1 MGLNFAALF
10 WLRRSM
16 KQQFIDAR
24 LRHLSLIVV
33 SFAFFFFSPFIALGQ
48 LAPIKPQT
56 GLGQVPQG
64 TGACSVETSCADL
77 APIMTRSA
85 LGPSPLEENLR
96 YLSNSI
102 GGRISGSMGADNASG
117 WAVEALR
124 HAGIDEVHTEKFT
137 IPAGWTPAPAHV
149 EILGETNLSLK
160 AVSAGWSPP
169 TPEGGITANVVDV
182 ALGDAAGFA
191 KAGSAVRGG
200 IVLVHTV
207 IPSTWDGLR
216 REREAGPAIVKRA
229 QNMGAAAILWMAA
242 RPDPVIE
249 RRSATSDGQIGG
261 LPQAVIARGD
271 AQRIA
276 QLAAG
281 AKPVKAHFEMPNR
294 VTGPVESENVVAEI
308 RGRENPSQF
317 VLLGAHLDSW
327 GLGAGAIDDGC
338 NAALV
343 IDAARVIHANGTI
356 PRRSIR
362 FVLFTGEE
370 QGLLGSRAYAKDH
383 GAALDGMVAAVIFDR
398 GNGRLT
404 GYSLGGRKD
413 VLDSVRTA
421 LEPAQ
426 PLGIKEFTLDAP
438 LFTDNFDFLLEGV
451 PTLVANQDIADFIL
465 SDHTA
470 SDTLD
475 KVGIGELKRHVA
487 AAAITAYALAD
498 AKTRIGRRQSR
509 GEIDRLLQATGL
521 ERDMKA
527 TGSWSDWEN
536 GERGRAP

>member
-1 MGLNFAALF
+1 MGTDFA
-10 WLRRSM
+10 RSSLSRHLM
-16 KQQFIDAR
+16 NHKFIGAG
-24 LRHLSLIVV
+24 LRHLSLITA
-33 SFAFFFFSPFIALGQ
+33 SLALFFFSASAASGQ

-64 TGACSVETSCADL
+64 TSACSVETSCADL

-96 YLSNSI
+96 YLANSI
-102 GGRISGSMGADNASG
+102 GGRITGSMGADKASG

-124 HAGIDEVHTEKFT
+124 HAGVDEVHTEKFT

-149 EILGETNLSLK
+149 EILGQTKLSVE

-169 TPEGGITANVVDV
+169 TPEGGITGNVVDV
-182 ALGDAAGFA
+182 GLGDAAGFA
-191 KAGSAVRGG
+191 KAGSALRGA

-207 IPSTWDGLR
+207 IPSSWEGLR
-216 REREAGPAIVKRA
+216 REGEAGPAVVKRA
-229 QNMGAAAILWMAA
+229 QNMGAVGILWMAA
-242 RPDPVIE
+242 RPDPSVE
-249 RRSATSDGQIGG
+249 RRSATLDGQIGV
-261 LPQAVIARGD
+261 LPQAVVARGD
-271 AQRIA
+271 AERIA
-276 QLAAG
+276 RLTAG
-281 AKPVKAHFEMPNR
+281 TTPVKAHFEMPNQ

-327 GLGAGAIDDGC
+327 GLGDGALDDGC

-343 IDAARVIHANGTI
+343 IDAARVIHASGTI

-362 FVLFTGEE
+362 FVLFTGGE
-370 QGLLGSRAYAKDH
+370 QDMLGSRAYAKAH
-383 GAALDGMVAAVIFDR
+383 SVELDGMVAAVIFDR

-413 VLDSVRTA
+413 ILDAVRTA
-421 LEPAQ
+421 LEPVQ
-426 PLGIKEFTLDAP
+426 PLGAKGFTLDAP

-451 PTLVANQDIADFIL
+451 PTLVANQDVASFIVN
-465 SDHTA
+465 DHTA
-470 SDTLD
+470 SDTFD
-475 KVGIGELKRHVA
+475 KVDIAELKRHVA

-498 AKTRIGRRQSR
+498 AKMRIGPRQSR
-509 GEIDRLLQATGL
+509 GEVDRLLRDTGL
-521 ERDMKA
+521 EREMKA
-527 TGSWSDWEN
+527 TGSWAEWES
-536 GERGRAP
+536 GERGSAP

>member
-1 MGLNFAALF
+1 MGPNFAPH
-10 WLRRSM
+10 RRARGRV
-16 KQQFIDAR
+16 KPQFIDTC
-24 LRHLSLIVV
+24 LRHLSLIAI
-33 SFAFFFFSPFIALGQ
+33 SFAFCSLAASAALAQ

-96 YLSNSI
+96 YLVDSI
-102 GGRISGSMGADNASG
+102 GGRISGSMGADKASG

-124 HAGIDEVHTEKFT
+124 HAGVDEVHAEKFT

-149 EILGETNLSLK
+149 EILGETNLSVE

-169 TPEGGITANVVDV
+169 TPQGGITANIVDV
-182 ALGDAAGFA
+182 GLGDAAGFA
-191 KAGSAVRGG
+191 KAGSAVRGA
-200 IVLVHTV
+200 IALVHTV

-216 REREAGPAIVKRA
+216 QERETGPAIVKRA
-229 QNMGAAAILWMAA
+229 ENMGAAAILWMAA

-249 RRSATSDGQIGG
+249 RRSATVDGQIGL
-261 LPQAVIARGD
+261 LPQAIIARGD

-276 QLAAG
+276 QLARSTTA
-281 AKPVKAHFEMPNR
+281 VEAHFEMPNQ
-294 VTGPVESENVVAEI
+294 VSGAVESANVVAEI
-308 RGRENPSQF
+308 RGRENPTQF

-327 GLGAGAIDDGC
+327 GLGAGALDDGC

-343 IDAARVIHANGTI
+343 IDAARVIHASGTI

-370 QGLLGSRAYAKDH
+370 QGMLGSRAYAKAH
-383 GAALDGMVAAVIFDR
+383 STALDGMVAAVIFDY
-398 GNGRLT
+398 GDGRLT
-404 GYSLGGRKD
+404 GYSLGGRRD

-421 LEPAQ
+421 LEPVQ

-451 PTLVANQDIADFIL
+451 PTLVANQDARNFIV

-475 KVGIGELKRHVA
+475 KVDVGELKRHVA

-498 AKTRIGRRQSR
+498 AKTRIGQRQSH
-509 GEIDRLLQATGL
+509 GQIDKLLRDTGL
-521 ERDMKA
+521 EREMKA
-527 TGSWSDWEN
+527 TGSWSGWEG
-536 GERGRAP
+536 GERGRTP